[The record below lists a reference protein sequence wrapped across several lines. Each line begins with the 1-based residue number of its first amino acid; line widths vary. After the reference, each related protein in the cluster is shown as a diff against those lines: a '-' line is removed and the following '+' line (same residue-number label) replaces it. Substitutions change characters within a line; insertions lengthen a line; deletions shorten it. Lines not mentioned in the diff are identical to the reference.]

1 MDAEHLK
8 EMLSEN
14 DIFSLLQN
22 LGGEPY
28 EQGNSII
35 SRTICHNPEHD
46 GSHKLY
52 YNKDKKYF
60 HCFTECS
67 SSFDIFGLIQKI
79 KSIDF
84 PEAFKYIKNYFGYNN
99 ELTNHDY
106 NDIIDLT
113 FFNKFNKVIHY
124 EPLKI
129 LSEKV
134 LNRYDNNYHISW
146 VKEGIMPST
155 MKKFDIKMSITD
167 QQIVIPHRDENG
179 NLVGVRA
186 RNLNKEV
193 VDRGM
198 KYTPVK
204 QGKYFLNHPT
214 GATLYGLYENKENIE
229 SVKKVVLF
237 ESEKSVLQLDSFYH
251 GYGIG
256 VCMSGSSFSDRQLD
270 LIKNLDIDEVIIA
283 VDKEF
288 EKIGDD
294 LERYYA
300 EKIEKT
306 IANKIKPYKNVSVVW
321 DKKGLI
327 NTKDSP
333 TDNGKDVW
341 IELFRNRISLIR

>member
-1 MDAEHLK
+1 MDAQSLK
-8 EMLSEN
+8 EQLSPN
-14 DIFSLLQN
+14 DIITLLN
-22 LGGEPY
+22 ELGAEPY
-28 EQGNSII
+28 EQNGQII
-35 SRTICHNPEHD
+35 ARTVCHNGH
-46 GSHKLY
+46 SHKLY
-52 YNKDKKYF
+52 YYSDTQMF
-60 HCFTECS
+60 HCYTNCG
-67 SSFDIFGLIQKI
+67 SFDIFELIQKE
-79 KSIDF
+79 SGREF
-84 PEAFKYIKNYFGYNN
+84 LESFSYIKNYFGYENS
-99 ELTNHDY
+99 LTDHDY

-124 EPLKI
+124 EPLKT

-134 LNRYDNNYHISW
+134 LNRYSDNYHISW
-146 VKEGIMPST
+146 IKEGIMPST
-155 MKKFDIKMSITD
+155 MKKFDIKMSTID

-186 RNLNKEV
+186 RNLNREV
-193 VDRGM
+193 VDKGM
-198 KYTPVK
+198 KYAPVK
-204 QGKYFLNHPT
+204 QGSSFLNHPT
-214 GATLYGLYENKENIE
+214 GATLYGLYENKKNIE

-300 EKIEKT
+300 KKIEKT

-321 DKKGLI
+321 DKKGLLGM
-327 NTKDSP
+327 KDSP
-333 TDNGKDVW
+333 TDEGKDVW
-341 IELFRNRISLIR
+341 LELFRNRISLIR

>member
-1 MDAEHLK
+1 MDAQSLK
-8 EMLSEN
+8 EQLSPN
-14 DIFSLLQN
+14 DIITLLN
-22 LGGEPY
+22 ELGAEPY
-28 EQGNSII
+28 EQNGQII
-35 SRTICHNPEHD
+35 ARTVCHHGD
-46 GSHKLY
+46 SHKLY
-52 YNKDKKYF
+52 YYSDTQMF
-60 HCFTECS
+60 HCYTNCG
-67 SSFDIFGLIQKI
+67 SFDIFELIQKE
-79 KSIDF
+79 SGREF
-84 PEAFKYIKNYFGYNN
+84 SESFSYIRDYFGYENS
-99 ELTNHDY
+99 LTDYNY

-124 EPLKI
+124 EPLKT

-134 LNRYDNNYHISW
+134 LNRYNDNYHISW
-146 VKEGIMPST
+146 IKEGIMPST
-155 MKKFDIKMSITD
+155 MRKFDIKMSITD

-193 VDRGM
+193 VDKGM
-198 KYTPVK
+198 KYAPVK
-204 QGKYFLNHPT
+204 QGNTFLNHPT

-229 SVKKVVLF
+229 SVKKIVLF

-270 LIKNLDIDEVIIA
+270 LIKNLDIDEVVIA

-300 EKIEKT
+300 QKIEKT

-327 NTKDSP
+327 NMKDSP

>member
-1 MDAEHLK
+1 MDAKSLK
-8 EMLSEN
+8 EQLSPN
-14 DIFSLLQN
+14 DIITLLN
-22 LGGEPY
+22 ELGAEPY
-28 EQGNSII
+28 EQNGQII
-35 SRTICHNPEHD
+35 ARTVCHHGD
-46 GSHKLY
+46 SHKLY
-52 YNKDKKYF
+52 YYSDTQMF
-60 HCFTECS
+60 HCYTNCG
-67 SSFDIFGLIQKI
+67 SFDIFELIQKESG
-79 KSIDF
+79 KEFSESF
-84 PEAFKYIKNYFGYNN
+84 SYIRDYFGYENS
-99 ELTNHDY
+99 LTDHDY

-124 EPLKI
+124 EPLKT

-134 LNRYDNNYHISW
+134 LNRYSDNYHISW
-146 VKEGIMPST
+146 IKEGIMPST
-155 MKKFDIKMSITD
+155 MKKFDIKMSTVD

-186 RNLNKEV
+186 RNLNREV
-193 VDRGM
+193 VDKGM
-198 KYTPVK
+198 KYAPVK
-204 QGKYFLNHPT
+204 QGSSFLNHPT

-300 EKIEKT
+300 KKIEKT

-321 DKKGLI
+321 DKKGLLRM
-327 NTKDSP
+327 KDSP
-333 TDNGKDVW
+333 TDEGKDVW
-341 IELFRNRISLIR
+341 LELFRNRISLIR

>member
-1 MDAEHLK
+1 
-8 EMLSEN
+8 
-14 DIFSLLQN
+14 
-22 LGGEPY
+22 
-28 EQGNSII
+28 
-35 SRTICHNPEHD
+35 
-46 GSHKLY
+46 
-52 YNKDKKYF
+52 
-60 HCFTECS
+60 
-67 SSFDIFGLIQKI
+67 
-79 KSIDF
+79 
-84 PEAFKYIKNYFGYNN
+84 
-99 ELTNHDY
+99 
-106 NDIIDLT
+106 
-113 FFNKFNKVIHY
+113 
-124 EPLKI
+124 
-129 LSEKV
+129 
-134 LNRYDNNYHISW
+134 
-146 VKEGIMPST
+146 MPST
-155 MKKFDIKMSITD
+155 MRKFDIKMSITD

-193 VDRGM
+193 VDKGM
-198 KYTPVK
+198 KYAPIK
-204 QGKYFLNHPT
+204 QGTTFLNHPT

-229 SVKKVVLF
+229 SVKKIVLF

-300 EKIEKT
+300 QKIEKT

-327 NTKDSP
+327 NMKDSP
-333 TDNGKDVW
+333 TDNGKDTW

>member
-1 MDAEHLK
+1 MDAKSLKEHL
-8 EMLSEN
+8 SPN
-14 DIFSLLQN
+14 DIITLLN
-22 LGGEPY
+22 ELGAEPY
-28 EQGNSII
+28 EQNGQII
-35 SRTICHNPEHD
+35 ARTVCHH
-46 GSHKLY
+46 GYSHKLY
-52 YNKDKKYF
+52 YYSDTQMF
-60 HCFTECS
+60 HCYTNCG
-67 SSFDIFGLIQKI
+67 SFDIFELIQKE
-79 KSIDF
+79 SGREF
-84 PEAFKYIKNYFGYNN
+84 SESFSYIRGYFGYENS
-99 ELTNHDY
+99 LTDHDY

-124 EPLKI
+124 EPLKT

-134 LNRYDNNYHISW
+134 LNRYSDNYHISW

-155 MKKFDIKMSITD
+155 MKKFDIKMSTIN

-186 RNLNKEV
+186 RNLNREV
-193 VDRGM
+193 VDKGM
-198 KYTPVK
+198 KYAPVK
-204 QGKYFLNHPT
+204 QGSSFLNHPT

-300 EKIEKT
+300 KKIEKT
-306 IANKIKPYKNVSVVW
+306 IANKIKPYKNVSIVW
-321 DKKGLI
+321 DKKGLLRM
-327 NTKDSP
+327 KDSP
-333 TDNGKDVW
+333 TDEGKDVW
-341 IELFRNRISLIR
+341 LELFRNRISLIR

>member
-1 MDAEHLK
+1 MDAQSLK
-8 EMLSEN
+8 EQLSPN
-14 DIFSLLQN
+14 DIITLLN
-22 LGGEPY
+22 ELGAEPY
-28 EQGNSII
+28 EQNGQII
-35 SRTICHNPEHD
+35 ARTICHNNNG

-52 YNKDKKYF
+52 YYSDTQMF
-60 HCFTECS
+60 HCYTNCG
-67 SSFDIFGLIQKI
+67 SFDIFELIQKESG
-79 KSIDF
+79 KEFSESF
-84 PEAFKYIKNYFGYNN
+84 SYIKDYFGYENS
-99 ELTNHDY
+99 LTDYNY

-186 RNLNKEV
+186 RNLNREV
-193 VDRGM
+193 VDKGM
-198 KYTPVK
+198 KYAPVK
-204 QGKYFLNHPT
+204 QGSSFLNHPT

-229 SVKKVVLF
+229 LVKKVVLF

-270 LIKNLDIDEVIIA
+270 LIKNLPIEEVIIA

-288 EKIGDD
+288 ENIGDT
-294 LERYYA
+294 LEKYYA
-300 EKIEKT
+300 EKVEKT
-306 IANKIKPYKNVSVVW
+306 IANKLKPYFSVSVVW
-321 DKKGLI
+321 DKKGLLDI
-327 NTKDSP
+327 KDSP
-333 TDNGKDVW
+333 TDRGKSIW
-341 IELFRNRISLIR
+341 LELFRNRISLIR

>member
-1 MDAEHLK
+1 MDAQSLK
-8 EMLSEN
+8 EQLSPN
-14 DIFSLLQN
+14 DIITLLN
-22 LGGEPY
+22 ELGAEPY
-28 EQGNSII
+28 EQNGQII
-35 SRTICHNPEHD
+35 ARTVCHND
-46 GSHKLY
+46 NGGSHKLY
-52 YNKDKKYF
+52 YYSDTQIF
-60 HCFTECS
+60 HCYTNCG
-67 SSFDIFGLIQKI
+67 SFDIFELIQKESG
-79 KSIDF
+79 KDF
-84 PEAFKYIKNYFGYNN
+84 SESFSYIKDYFGYENS
-99 ELTNHDY
+99 LTDYNY

-124 EPLKI
+124 EPLKT

-134 LNRYDNNYHISW
+134 LNRYNDNYHISW
-146 VKEGIMPST
+146 IKEGIMPST
-155 MKKFDIKMSITD
+155 MRKFDIKMSITD

-186 RNLNKEV
+186 RNLNREV
-193 VDRGM
+193 VDKGM
-198 KYTPVK
+198 KYAPVK
-204 QGKYFLNHPT
+204 QGSSFLNHPT

-333 TDNGKDVW
+333 TDNGRDVW